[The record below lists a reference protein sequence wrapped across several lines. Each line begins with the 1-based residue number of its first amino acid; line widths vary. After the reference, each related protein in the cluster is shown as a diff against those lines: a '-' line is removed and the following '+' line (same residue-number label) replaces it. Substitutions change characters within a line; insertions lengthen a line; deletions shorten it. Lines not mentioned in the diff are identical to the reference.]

1 MNGSAVIRWAALVVA
16 VVALVGGAALGQ
28 SDGADA
34 QLVIAGRGA
43 ETIRAACWLVGAL
56 CAACA
61 ACTWAWHLTR
71 AARRAGRT
79 PVRAAAVLLSVG
91 FVACALGYVALSSLG
106 GSVRY
111 VDVGSAS
118 GRTVTIA
125 DYRSLGGR
133 QLQLGF
139 RDGWSFRAATGERAW
154 ANSNQ
159 VRTDPASIGGVFHLH
174 VDGSRVVVEYGGDR
188 PLEAPLPR

>member
-1 MNGSAVIRWAALVVA
+1 VNGSAVIRWAALVVA
-16 VVALVGGAALGQ
+16 VVALVGGAVLVQ

-71 AARRAGRT
+71 ARPAGRT
-79 PVRAAAVLLSVG
+79 AARAAAVLLSVG
-91 FVACALGYVALSSLG
+91 LVACALGSVALSSLG

-111 VDVGSAS
+111 VDIGSAS
-118 GRTVTIA
+118 GHTVTVA
-125 DYRSLGGR
+125 EYRSLGGR

-159 VRTDPASIGGVFHLH
+159 VRPDPSSTGDDVFRLH
-174 VDGSRVVVEYGGDR
+174 VDGSRVVVDHGGDR